1 MSEAPKTRRRWFV
14 FAVRTL
20 FVVMTLI
27 AVMIVMDIEISDF
40 QHKGDTDSVDRL
52 PDAAKAIRPWMIGLK
67 RFSSYVLLGAVLCG
81 TYAVFRS
88 ARQERNRLLLV
99 SFLGFLLFVGSVAG
113 NVALFYWMFLPGMA
127 PPRPAFA
134 NRPGTLTSVGEQA
147 PDIAVTSVEGPS
159 IRLADLRGRV
169 VLVNFFATWCGP
181 CKMELPDLQEIWNKF
196 HDNDEFRM
204 FVIGLEESAETVR
217 AFKDERGFTFPMAS
231 DLDRAAFDRFATER
245 IPRTYLISREG
256 EILYQSTGYDYE
268 KEEVRK
274 LRALLERELAK
285 RT

>member
-1 MSEAPKTRRRWFV
+1 
-14 FAVRTL
+14 
-20 FVVMTLI
+20 MTLI
-27 AVMIVMDIEISDF
+27 VAMIVMAIELSDF
-40 QHKGDTDSVDRL
+40 QHKVDIDSVDHV
-52 PDAAKAIRPWMIGLK
+52 PDAVKSIRPWMIGLK

-127 PPRPAFA
+127 PPRPDFA

-181 CKMELPDLQEIWNKF
+181 CKMELPDLQEIPRRLEGRDDVAKRWISMKT
-196 HDNDEFRM
+196 RR
-204 FVIGLEESAETVR
+204 FVIGGTGMRSA
-217 AFKDERGFTFPMAS
+217 
-231 DLDRAAFDRFATER
+231 
-245 IPRTYLISREG
+245 
-256 EILYQSTGYDYE
+256 
-268 KEEVRK
+268 
-274 LRALLERELAK
+274 
-285 RT
+285 